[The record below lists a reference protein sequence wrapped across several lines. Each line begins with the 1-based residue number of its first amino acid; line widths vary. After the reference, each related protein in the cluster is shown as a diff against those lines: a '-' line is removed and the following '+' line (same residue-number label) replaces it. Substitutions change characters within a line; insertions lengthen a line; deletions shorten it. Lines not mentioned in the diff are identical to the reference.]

1 MRAKKRWHRLNG
13 NLLSCVRQSRR
24 VRCAIIL
31 TIALSAMSCTSSR
44 SVSRQSEVQHA
55 RHSESVRVDSLVYR
69 DTVIYSFRSDTVFVE
84 RTRYRDRY
92 TRDTV
97 RLSDTVQVSEI
108 KEIEKVKRATDWR
121 GLICIFGFVALSLL
135 IIRVLMKCRVLK

>member
-1 MRAKKRWHRLNG
+1 
-13 NLLSCVRQSRR
+13 
-24 VRCAIIL
+24 
-31 TIALSAMSCTSSR
+31 MSCTSSR

-69 DTVIYSFRSDTVFVE
+69 DTVIYSFRSDTVFIE

-97 RLSDTVQVSEI
+97 RLTDTVQVSEI

-121 GLICIFGFVALSLL
+121 GLIWISGFVALSLL
-135 IIRVLMKCRVLK
+135 IIRVLIKCRVLK